1 MLIQLL
7 FVLLACGDSQTEGPA
22 PAPAPAAQPA
32 PEPEPEVDPKVEMK
46 AAWDALAEDAQ
57 HPWLM
62 AEGEKVYMK
71 GGHGGIAC
79 NTCHNADG
87 KGIKGAFPPL
97 VGQKEHMGDCAQ
109 TAGNVING
117 LTGEMVVDGVT
128 YNGVMIPQG
137 ELLNDYEI
145 AAVATYVRNSWG
157 NDYGDCTPD
166 DVAKAR

>member
-1 MLIQLL
+1 MSIQLL
-7 FVLLACGDSQTEGPA
+7 LILLACTEATTEA
-22 PAPAPAAQPA
+22 PAPAPAAEPA
-32 PEPEPEVDPKVEMK
+32 PQVDPAEEMK
-46 AAWDALAEDAQ
+46 AAYDAVEGDARRD
-57 HPWLM
+57 WLM
-62 AEGEKVYMK
+62 AQGKTVYMK

-79 NTCHNADG
+79 NTCHNEDG
-87 KGIKGAFPPL
+87 KGTKGAFPPL

-109 TAGNVING
+109 TTGNVING

-157 NDYGDCTPD
+157 NDYGDCTPE
-166 DVAKAR
+166 DVAKARGK